1 MEPQN
6 VSQSECFCPSRSHG
20 IQGNTVMQSWF
31 FNKPAAPLA
40 PEERHFQ
47 GHAELPISH
56 MSTCCWFQNLNL
68 IVSKINNA
76 HK

>member
-1 MEPQN
+1 MKPQN
-6 VSQSECFCPSRSHG
+6 ASQSESFCPSRPHG
-20 IQGNTVMQSWF
+20 IQRNTMMQSWF

-40 PEERHFQ
+40 TEERPFQ

-56 MSTCCWFQNLNL
+56 RSTCRWSQNSNL
-68 IVSKINNA
+68 IVTKINNA